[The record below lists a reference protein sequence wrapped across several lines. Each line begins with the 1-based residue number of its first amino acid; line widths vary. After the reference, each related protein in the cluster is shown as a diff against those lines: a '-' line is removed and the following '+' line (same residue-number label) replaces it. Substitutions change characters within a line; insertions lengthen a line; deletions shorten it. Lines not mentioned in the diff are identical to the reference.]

1 MPILQ
6 KLAKDPYG
14 LFALVLTPNRELAF
28 QIYEQLLVFG
38 TSINLRCCCL
48 VGGMDMLK
56 QSQELSKIPHIIVGT
71 PGRVNDMLSKDLK
84 FRNYIKNLKFLVLD
98 EADRLFE
105 ESMLFDL
112 KEVMYF

>member
-1 MPILQ
+1 M
-6 KLAKDPYG
+6 
-14 LFALVLTPNRELAF
+14 
-28 QIYEQLLVFG
+28 LVFG
-38 TSINLRCCCL
+38 TSLNLRCCCL

-84 FRNYIKNLKFLVLD
+84 FKNYIKNLKFLVLD

-105 ESMLFDL
+105 ESMLLDL
-112 KEVMYF
+112 KQVVYF